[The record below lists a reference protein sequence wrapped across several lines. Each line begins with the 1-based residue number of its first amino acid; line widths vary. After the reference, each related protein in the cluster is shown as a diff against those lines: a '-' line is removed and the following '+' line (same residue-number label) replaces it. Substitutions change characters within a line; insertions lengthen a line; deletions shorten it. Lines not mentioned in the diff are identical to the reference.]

1 MLFTEED
8 TIVGDLVNS
17 TVRYLKS
24 GKKIDF
30 SENRN
35 DYQKKELVHFLSL
48 LYGTEHNNYIYEA
61 YNTMKYSQ
69 VVK

>member
-1 MLFTEED
+1 MD
-8 TIVGDLVNS
+8 QRIN
-17 TVRYLKS
+17 
-24 GKKIDF
+24 F